1 MHRLAVPTANAPL
14 LRRLAVLSL
23 VLLPLLWLW
32 PCVFGGRAFVSY
44 DLAQFPPV
52 ALTSTAEQ
60 LAVAQDGANFDVTEV
75 PVWFLPELHLAHD
88 ELAAGR
94 LPTWNPHA
102 RGGAPLHAHGLIG
115 LCYPPNWLAL
125 ASSDPEPRL
134 GLVAWLNL
142 ALGGLLAFG
151 LLRRVGL
158 SPLPAWFGA
167 SLFELSGP
175 MAANAL
181 FWMRLGSYVW
191 LPGVLW
197 AVLAIAE
204 AERLRARHVGA
215 LGVVFAMTWLAG
227 FPPFAATTTVLGG
240 FVAAWQIVRT
250 AAAGGSR
257 QARALTLRLLL
268 GFAFGG
274 CLALPQVLPSLQFF
288 PHSARETTPTMQ
300 TIADQSFESYGLL
313 GFLLPDAFGHPSAV
327 ATIPYRE
334 QNPLG
339 LLWNT
344 RERDGGPAQPNFN
357 YTEYAVFVGTLGLL
371 LAAFGALAGKHRA
384 LPLAAWLLCAGLAL
398 FWPLVR
404 LLYHLPVVQNVWPL
418 RWLAPG
424 TLFVC
429 WLAALGLERLRTASW
444 RTPLLLAGIAAAL
457 AIVCLRVRGP
467 SEWTQADSVAF
478 ARSLATKFHCS
489 VEQAAN
495 HVQNGAVSGLDRFAA
510 AQARLAGEAARA
522 LPWLCGASLWFL
534 LWALR
539 RDERTRLALAL
550 TAAVATALQLGAHGA
565 TVTRGAARKQPFD
578 TPVHT
583 FLRER
588 AAQSQEAGGFTIC
601 RGSSETPI
609 QSQLPP
615 GQLLVPGIRD
625 LHFYSH
631 FDGRSLQPVQA
642 LLGEA
647 LGERLAAKGYL
658 TGALPH
664 TLPTPNLALEIQNG
678 ARPAETF
685 VTAHPFEHPLL
696 DLLSVRYVLATE
708 ALPHTGAIVG
718 PALSGANGAFF
729 VHERPTALPRA
740 FAVAEI
746 VGHADDAT
754 VVQAL
759 LANDLQPRQRAHAL
773 ASDLPQPLANT
784 PHPGD
789 ARSVRFVVDTPTHVE
804 LAVAAGREPWL
815 LLTDTFL
822 PGWTATIDGAEV
834 PVHRADHAFR
844 LVALPAGACTVVFAY
859 RAPGLAT
866 GTALAM
872 FAAVAFAVWAFTAA
886 HRERN
891 AAR

>member
-1 MHRLAVPTANAPL
+1 
-14 LRRLAVLSL
+14 
-23 VLLPLLWLW
+23 
-32 PCVFGGRAFVSY
+32 
-44 DLAQFPPV
+44 
-52 ALTSTAEQ
+52 
-60 LAVAQDGANFDVTEV
+60 
-75 PVWFLPELHLAHD
+75 
-88 ELAAGR
+88 
-94 LPTWNPHA
+94 
-102 RGGAPLHAHGLIG
+102 
-115 LCYPPNWLAL
+115 
-125 ASSDPEPRL
+125 
-134 GLVAWLNL
+134 
-142 ALGGLLAFG
+142 
-151 LLRRVGL
+151 
-158 SPLPAWFGA
+158 
-167 SLFELSGP
+167 
-175 MAANAL
+175 
-181 FWMRLGSYVW
+181 
-191 LPGVLW
+191 VLW
-197 AVLAIAE
+197 AVLAIAQ
-204 AERLRARHVGA
+204 AERLRVLYVGA
-215 LGVVFAMTWLAG
+215 LGGAFAMTWLAG

-250 AAAGGSR
+250 LGAGGPR
-257 QARALTLRLLL
+257 QARAVALRLLF
-268 GFAFGG
+268 GFALGG
-274 CLALPQVLPSLQFF
+274 CLAMPQVLPSLQFF

-300 TIADQSFESYGLL
+300 TIADQSYESYGLL
-313 GFLLPDAFGHPSAV
+313 GFLLPDAFGHPSAI

-344 RERDGGPAQPNFN
+344 REREGEPAQPNFN
-357 YTEYAVFVGTLGLL
+357 YTEYAVFVGTFGLL

-424 TLFVC
+424 ALFVC
-429 WLAALGLERLRTASW
+429 WLAALGLERLRTAAW
-444 RTPLLLAGIAAAL
+444 RAPLLLALVAAAL
-457 AIVCLRVRGP
+457 AIVCTRVRGP
-467 SEWTQADSVAF
+467 AEWTQADSVAF
-478 ARSLATKFHCS
+478 AQALATKYHCT

-495 HVQNGAVSGLDRFAA
+495 HVQNGASPGVDRFAA
-510 AQARLAGEAARA
+510 AQARLADEAARA

-539 RDERTRLALAL
+539 RDERTRTGLALAAGVL
-550 TAAVATALQLGAHGA
+550 TVLQLGAHGA
-565 TVTRGAARKQPFD
+565 TVTRGAARTQPFE

-588 AAQSQEAGGFTIC
+588 AAQFADSGGFTIA

-631 FDGRSLQPVQA
+631 FDGRSLQPLQA
-642 LLGEA
+642 LLGKA
-647 LGERLAAKGYL
+647 IGERLAAKGYL

-664 TLPTPNLALEIQNG
+664 TLPTKILADEIANG
-678 ARPAETF
+678 ARPAEAF
-685 VTAHPFEHPLL
+685 ATAHPFEHPLL

-718 PALSGANGAFF
+718 PPVAGAHGAFF
-729 VHERPTALPRA
+729 VHERATALPRA
-740 FAVAEI
+740 FAVAE
-746 VGHADDAT
+746 VVAHADDAA

-773 ASDLPQPLANT
+773 ARELPQPLPNA

-789 ARSVRFVVDTPTHVE
+789 ARSVRFVADAPTRIE

-844 LVALPAGACTVVFAY
+844 LLALPAGACTVVFTY
-859 RAPGLAT
+859 RAPGLAA
-866 GTALAM
+866 GSALAM
-872 FAAVAFAVWAFTAA
+872 FAAVAFAVWAFAA
-886 HRERN
+886 VRRERN
-891 AAR
+891 ASR

>member
-1 MHRLAVPTANAPL
+1 MHRLAVPSAPAPL
-14 LRRLAVLSL
+14 AHRLAVLSL

-52 ALTSTAEQ
+52 ACTSTDVQ
-60 LAVAQDGANFDVTEV
+60 LAAAQDGANFDVTEV
-75 PVWFLPELHLAHD
+75 PVWFLPELQLAHD

-125 ASSDPEPRL
+125 ASSDPEHRL

-142 ALGGLLAFG
+142 AIGGILAFG
-151 LLRRVGL
+151 LLRRVGPSL
-158 SPLPAWFGA
+158 LPAWFGA

-175 MAANAL
+175 MASNAL

-197 AVLAIAE
+197 AVLAIAQ
-204 AERLRARHVGA
+204 AERPRARHLGA
-215 LGVVFAMTWLAG
+215 LGVAFAMAWLAG

-240 FVAAWQIVRT
+240 FVAAWQIVR
-250 AAAGGSR
+250 AFGADGPR
-257 QARALTLRLLL
+257 RARALALRLLL
-268 GFAFGG
+268 GFALGG
-274 CLALPQVLPSLQFF
+274 CLALPQVLPSLRFF
-288 PHSARETTPTMQ
+288 PHSARETAPTMQ

-334 QNPLG
+334 RNPLG
-339 LLWNT
+339 LLWNP
-344 RERDGGPAQPNFN
+344 RERDGSPAHPNFN
-357 YTEYAVFVGTLGLL
+357 YTEYAVFVGTFGLL
-371 LAAFGALAGKHRA
+371 LAVFGALAGKHRA

-429 WLAALGLERLRTASW
+429 WLAALGLERLRTSAW
-444 RTPLLLAGIAAAL
+444 RGPLLLATVAAAL
-457 AIVCLRVRGP
+457 AIVCTRVRGP
-467 SEWTQADSVAF
+467 AEWTQADSVAF
-478 ARSLATKFHCS
+478 ANALATKFQCS
-489 VEQAAN
+489 VEEAAN
-495 HVQNGAVSGLDRFAA
+495 WVQDGAPTGVDRFAA
-510 AQARLAGEAARA
+510 AQARLAGEATRA
-522 LPWLCGASLWFL
+522 LPWLGGASLWFV
-534 LWALR
+534 LWALC
-539 RDERTRLALAL
+539 RDDRKRTGLALAAG
-550 TAAVATALQLGAHGA
+550 AATVLQLGAHGA
-565 TVTRGAARKQPFD
+565 TVTRGAARTQPLD

-588 AAQSQEAGGFTIC
+588 AAQFAEAGGFTIC

-615 GQLLVPGIRD
+615 GQLLVRGIRD

-631 FDGRSLQPVQA
+631 FDGRSLQPLQA
-642 LLGEA
+642 LLGKA
-647 LGERLAAKGYL
+647 IGERLAAKGYL

-664 TLPTPNLALEIQNG
+664 TLPTPSLQREIATG

-685 VTAHPFEHPLL
+685 ATAHPFEHPLL

-708 ALPHTGAIVG
+708 QLPHTGARVG
-718 PALSGANGAFF
+718 PTIAGPNGAFF
-729 VHERPTALPRA
+729 VHERTTALPRA
-740 FAVAEI
+740 FAVAEV
-746 VGHADDAT
+746 VGHDDDAA

-759 LANDLQPRQRAHAL
+759 LANDLQPRLRAHAL
-773 ASDLPQPLANT
+773 ARELPQPLANT

-789 ARSVRFVVDTPTHVE
+789 ARSVRFVVDAPTHVE

-844 LVALPAGACTVVFAY
+844 LVALPAGACTVTFRY
-859 RAPGLAT
+859 TAPGLAA
-866 GTALAM
+866 GSAM
-872 FAAVAFAVWAFTAA
+872 AVFAAVAFAVWAFAA
-886 HRERN
+886 ARRERS